1 MRRQIKD
8 NIYESIA
15 VYTKALSNPKR
26 IEIMELLLQGEKT
39 VELISE
45 QAEVPFKNASAQLK
59 ELKIAGFVKSAKVG
73 KYVTYSI
80 ADEEVG
86 NFIIT
91 LRKFSKEKSN
101 VLQKITQEYL
111 ASPNEYLGENRKSIM
126 AKAKKGEVIII
137 DVRPI
142 DEYVSGHLP
151 FAISVPISELS
162 KKLKTFPKDK
172 EIIAYC
178 RGPYCFLALEAVE
191 TLRAKGF
198 KALRLSD
205 SVQDWKSNGLPI
217 EV

>member
-1 MRRQIKD
+1 MKRQIKD
-8 NIYESIA
+8 NIYESIST
-15 VYTKALSNPKR
+15 YTKALSNPKR

-59 ELKIAGFVKSAKVG
+59 ELRVAGFVKSAKDG

-80 ADEEVG
+80 ADDEVA
-86 NFIIT
+86 NFILN
-91 LRKFSKEKSN
+91 LRDFSSKKSGN
-101 VLQKITQEYL
+101 LQKITQEYL
-111 ASPNEYLGENRKSIM
+111 TTSNEYAGENRKSLM
-126 AKAKKGEVIII
+126 SKAKKGEIIVI
-137 DVRPI
+137 DVRPV
-142 DEYVSGHLP
+142 DEYISGHLP

-162 KKLKTFPKDK
+162 KKIKEFPKNI

-191 TLRAKGF
+191 ALRAKGF
-198 KALRLSD
+198 KAIRLSD
-205 SVQDWKSNGLPI
+205 SVQDWKSVGFPI